1 MSLAAI
7 NFFSDCNMK
16 EILAMVEGSSTSEVK
31 NFDQIDQ
38 SLFKEF
44 LEKASVWDFH
54 EMTKEQYSTKDE
66 GEKKSLIINYYN
78 AMIKG
83 NFCYLWSAVFCWF
96 DFLVEKV

>member
-1 MSLAAI
+1 M
-7 NFFSDCNMK
+7 
-16 EILAMVEGSSTSEVK
+16 EGILAMVEGPSTSEVT

-44 LEKASVWDFH
+44 LEKATVWDFH

-78 AMIKG
+78 AMVAG
-83 NFCYLWSAVFCWF
+83 NFCYLLSAVFAGSFEFFIENCYK
-96 DFLVEKV
+96 L